1 MQINIIGGG
10 AAGFFTAINVKEL
23 IPKAEVT
30 ILERGHGVL
39 RKVAVSVWRCRGP
52 VFRVLMSVL
61 QRLN

>member
-39 RKVAVSVWRCRGP
+39 RKVAVSGGGR
-52 VFRVLMSVL
+52 
-61 QRLN
+61 